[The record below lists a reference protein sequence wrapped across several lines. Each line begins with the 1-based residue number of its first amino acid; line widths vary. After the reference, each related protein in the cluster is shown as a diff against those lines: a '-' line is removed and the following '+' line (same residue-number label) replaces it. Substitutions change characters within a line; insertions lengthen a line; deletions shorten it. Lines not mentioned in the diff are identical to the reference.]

1 MDSHADDQ
9 DVYDDYE
16 LTIVMN
22 NGKKA
27 ELAVPEKIY
36 KMAMNG
42 EPLEICH
49 RESSFGVILL
59 DIHLPQTEK
68 DE

>member
-42 EPLEICH
+42 ERWKSATGKVPL
-49 RESSFGVILL
+49 V
-59 DIHLPQTEK
+59 
-68 DE
+68 